1 MRRVSWE
8 DHTAHRG
15 AVELESTGNKQRECI
30 MFTKFRFP
38 SRIRL
43 IDGGGDEGGSG
54 DGGDGGEPKSFTQE
68 QVDQIVEKRLAKE
81 RGRYKDYDELKAKDV
96 PAELLRGST
105 KEELEA
111 HADLL
116 HAALHPASKPSQVK
130 NQIGTPSHQN
140 DGKDADG
147 DSPTVTQL
155 AASSMDPHLTMLK
168 SWAAMFAS
176 AMNIPASSLGI
187 VSDANPTSADAT
199 EAQREDLIIEA
210 RHCDRDF
217 GESIL
222 QAARLVA
229 RLQDSSVSDE
239 DLMKL
244 QVD

>member
-15 AVELESTGNKQRECI
+15 AVELESTGSKQRECI

-43 IDGGGDEGGSG
+43 IDGGGDVGGSG

-81 RGRYKDYDELKAKDV
+81 RGRYKDYDELKAKALRLDEMENAGKGELDQLKESNAALRKQIDDAAAERQHAEWVSEVAKAKDV

-116 HAALHPASKPSQVK
+116 HAALHPKSQAAR
-130 NQIGTPSHQN
+130 IGRQAGVPSHQN
-140 DGKDADG
+140 DGKDAEEL
-147 DSPTVTQL
+147 SYIRRL
-155 AASSMDPHLTMLK
+155 
-168 SWAAMFAS
+168 
-176 AMNIPASSLGI
+176 LG
-187 VSDANPTSADAT
+187 
-199 EAQREDLIIEA
+199 R
-210 RHCDRDF
+210 
-217 GESIL
+217 
-222 QAARLVA
+222 
-229 RLQDSSVSDE
+229 
-239 DLMKL
+239 
-244 QVD
+244 